1 LYLDQVCHVVRFD
14 ALLDTSVEADP
25 DDDRVCVC
33 VCVCIL
39 WLNPFCAWLDI
50 WFTDSKSVGM

>member
-1 LYLDQVCHVVRFD
+1 VNLSLYLDQVCHVVRFD

-33 VCVCIL
+33 VCVCVCIL
-39 WLNPFCAWLDI
+39 
-50 WFTDSKSVGM
+50 